1 MTVVSHGQ
9 AVDRDQS
16 DELVQQEGESMSEQ
30 SRRRSRP
37 RKRVIKPAETRRAE
51 LLAAATRLFE
61 ERGYDAVTV
70 ADITDSAGVAK
81 GTFYLYFDSKEGLLD
96 SLRHDL
102 TAAAASLLDDL
113 GLPADDDWSSFTD
126 RLVRRAIAFQV
137 EQYELHALI
146 RLPHRHGAEAETHGS
161 DRLAA
166 GLQVVIERGVAAGG
180 YHVDDPQ
187 TASSLIYDLL
197 HSAGDRAC
205 AQPERREAI
214 AAAASQLVRQ
224 ALVRV

>member
-1 MTVVSHGQ
+1 MGWRRVVQ
-9 AVDRDQS
+9 R
-16 DELVQQEGESMSEQ
+16 EGESLSEQ
-30 SRRRSRP
+30 RARRRSRP
-37 RKRVIKPAETRRAE
+37 RKRVIKPPETRRAE

-61 ERGYDAVTV
+61 ERGFEAVTV
-70 ADITDSAGVAK
+70 ADIAAAAGVAK

-96 SLRHDL
+96 SIRHDL
-102 TAAAASLLDDL
+102 TASAASLLDDL
-113 GLPADDDWSSFTD
+113 GLPAGDDWSSFTD

-137 EQYELHALI
+137 EQYELHELI

-166 GLQVVIERGVAAGG
+166 GLRVVIERGVAAGG
-180 YHVDDPQ
+180 YDVDDPQ

-205 AQPERREAI
+205 ARPERREAI
-214 AAAASQLVRQ
+214 AASASQLVRQ
-224 ALVRV
+224 ALIRK